1 MALRMCIMQTTEKVT
16 LTLPKTVMQSVREMS
31 PARGQSKFIAAA
43 IEKFIADKK
52 AEALRQELIAGYQAT
67 AEQTQSIQAEFA
79 TVDQESWNQLPDYP
93 MDENDETN

>member
-1 MALRMCIMQTTEKVT
+1 MQATEKVT

-52 AEALRQELIAGYQAT
+52 AEELRQELIAGYQAT
-67 AEQTQSIQAEFA
+67 AKQSQTIQEEFA
-79 TVDQESWNQLPDYP
+79 SVDQESWQSLPDYP
-93 MDENDETN
+93 MDNEPDAKTD